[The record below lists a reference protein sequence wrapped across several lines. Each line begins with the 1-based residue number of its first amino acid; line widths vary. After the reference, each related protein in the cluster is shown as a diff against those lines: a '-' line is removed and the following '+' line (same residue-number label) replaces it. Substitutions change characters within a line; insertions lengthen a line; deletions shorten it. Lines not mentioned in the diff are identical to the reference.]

1 MIKRLIAMV
10 FVLSLMLSSFAVAGG
25 SDSDLCVV
33 SEKADYKDLRSEF
46 YDMEDD
52 FFHYR
57 SEYKVS
63 LMDHDSERQNLNAFR
78 LQNLDDD
85 LDDLADDVRDL
96 KEDVE
101 DAEDCASKEDLLDD
115 LRDLKNDIN
124 DVRDEITEVLAE
136 GKSMAASNVAINEYG
151 WKEAVPAPTPTAA
164 AQQSDVVVSTLNAG
178 PSQPTSAVTATVTV
192 DKTLSSSWD
201 QGRQT
206 VWLVAGVIVLLAVV
220 IFLLGML
227 FRR

>member
-10 FVLSLMLSSFAVAGG
+10 FVLSLMLSSFALAGG
-25 SDSDLCVV
+25 ADDNLCVV

-46 YDMEDD
+46 YDLEDD

-57 SEYKVS
+57 SEYRAG
-63 LMDHDSERQNLNAFR
+63 LLEQDSDRQNLNAYR
-78 LQNLDDD
+78 LQNLDDE
-85 LDDLADDVRDL
+85 LDDLSDDVRDL
-96 KEDVE
+96 KEEV
-101 DAEDCASKEDLLDD
+101 EDCASKEDLLDD

-136 GKSMAASNVAINEYG
+136 GKSMATAKAAINEYG
-151 WKEAVPAPTPTAA
+151 WKGTVPAPTPTAA
-164 AQQSDVVVSTLNAG
+164 AKQSDVVVSTLNVG

-192 DKTLSSSWD
+192 DQAASSWD
-201 QGRQT
+201 ESRQT